1 MVWCDNCLFLF
12 PIAGGA
18 ALLAGVICLY
28 SAAGGIFLFLR
39 GEFFYFYTS
48 LYEYD
53 IYGGVSMAIAFVA
66 LVAAIAHSQNSL
78 LWLRVLMG
86 VQPVT
91 LVLAVVRAG
100 VMIVRMKY
108 TEADI
113 TWECNNGGQ
122 PYNATI
128 ANWTVVPAYNG
139 TTIPTAF
146 CS

>member
-1 MVWCDNCLFLF
+1 MVWCDSCLFLF

-18 ALLAGVICLY
+18 ALLAGLICLY
-28 SAAGGIFLFLR
+28 SVAGGIFLFMR
-39 GEFFYFYTS
+39 GQFFFFDAA

-53 IYGGVSMAIAFVA
+53 IYGGVSMAVAFVA

-78 LWLRVLMG
+78 LWLRVLFG

-91 LVLAVVRAG
+91 LLLSIVRAG
-100 VMIVRMKY
+100 VMIARQKY
-108 TEADI
+108 TEADLS
-113 TWECNNGGQ
+113 WECAHRGQ

-128 ANWTVVPAYNG
+128 ASWDYVPDYNG
-139 TTIPTAF
+139 TTIPSAF

>member
-18 ALLAGVICLY
+18 ALLAGLICLY
-28 SAAGGIFLFLR
+28 SVAGAIFLFIR
-39 GEFFYFYTS
+39 GQFVYFDTAY
-48 LYEYD
+48 YD
-53 IYGGVSMAIAFVA
+53 SYIYGGVGMAVAFVA

-78 LWLRVLMG
+78 LWLRVIFG

-91 LVLAVVRAG
+91 LLLSVVRAA
-100 VMIVRMKY
+100 VMITRMKY
-108 TEADI
+108 TEADL
-113 TWECNNGGQ
+113 TWECQHGGQ

-128 ANWTVVPAYNG
+128 ANWTDIPAYNG
-139 TTIPTAF
+139 TTIPSAF